1 MNMGPVEILVLLIGA
16 ISLLGPVAAGVY
28 LATRLNQRRG
38 EGGNATGHDVRRP
51 TGAP

>member
-1 MNMGPVEILVLLIGA
+1 MNIGPVEILVLLIGA

-38 EGGNATGHDVRRP
+38 EG
-51 TGAP
+51 